1 MDQASSLNDHGKE
14 HAEMANDKNS
24 VRVIQAAG
32 GLLWRDS
39 ARGREIAVIH
49 RSRYG
54 DWTLPKGKLKTGERW
69 HEAALREVAEETG
82 CKAQL
87 GSFAGSVSYTVDDR
101 PKVVLFWNMDL
112 VGECDFQP
120 SEEVR
125 QLVWMSPEKAFRKLD
140 HPGER
145 GLLMEGHVPWP
156 GRPSVRRILRKIWP
170 SATHKRL
177 ARAIASYRIELN
189 HLIQR
194 TEPRATSGSAPPW
207 ANAARNLLVKAQ
219 QALDDKDID
228 RGWRC
233 LNAAQR
239 MELFGLAE
247 SDPIAL
253 QAKAQ
258 TILRE
263 ASEKVTGWRKQ
274 AIEDLLGTEGQ
285 VKHKLGVTEVF
296 YAHQVLYEH
305 YDNLYHKLGAIR
317 RQLTLLAL
325 IALLA
330 LLTTILRAAYGLPLA
345 GAAVSIEDPQFVVSV
360 ALFGLMGASL
370 SGIFS
375 LAAGS
380 IGARIPERLLN
391 SWISVA
397 RLVTGAVAAL
407 VVYNFLIS
415 GLLQIGG
422 ETTSGLILAVSFAAG
437 FSERLVVR
445 AVESV
450 AG

>member
-1 MDQASSLNDHGKE
+1 MEQESSRNDHGKE
-14 HAEMANDKNS
+14 HVEMASDENS
-24 VRVIQAAG
+24 VKVIQAAG

-39 ARGREIAVIH
+39 ARGEEIAVIH
-49 RSRYG
+49 RWRYG
-54 DWTLPKGKLKTGERW
+54 DWTLPKGKLDEGELW
-69 HEAALREVAEETG
+69 HEAALREVEEETG
-82 CKAQL
+82 CKALL
-87 GSFAGSVSYTVDDR
+87 GSFAGSVSYTVKDN

-125 QLVWMSPEKAFRKLD
+125 EVVWMSPEDALGKLD
-140 HPGER
+140 YPGER
-145 GLLMEGHVPWP
+145 GLLMDSYVPSP
-156 GRPSVRRILRKIWP
+156 RRPWLFRRFHEIWP
-170 SATHKRL
+170 SATRKRL
-177 ARAIASYRIELN
+177 ARAIVCYRTELK

-194 TEPRATSGSAPPW
+194 TQARATSATAPPW
-207 ANAARNLLVKAQ
+207 AKAALNLLVKAQ
-219 QALDDKDID
+219 HALDDNDID
-228 RGWRC
+228 CGWRC
-233 LNAAQR
+233 FNAAQR

-247 SDPIAL
+247 SNPSAL
-253 QAKAQ
+253 QARAQ

-263 ASEKVTGWRKQ
+263 ASAKAPDWRKQ

-285 VKHKLGVTEVF
+285 VKGDVSVTEVF
-296 YAHQVLYEH
+296 YAHQVLYDH
-305 YDNLYHKLGAIR
+305 YDNLYHKLAAIR
-317 RQLTLLAL
+317 RQLQLLGVS
-325 IALLA
+325 ALLA
-330 LLTTILRAAYGLPLA
+330 LLTTIVRVANGLPLA
-345 GAAVSIEDPQFVVSV
+345 GDAVNTEDPQFVVSV

-375 LAAGS
+375 LAGGS
-380 IGARIPERLLN
+380 MRARIPERLLN
-391 SWISVA
+391 WWISVS

-450 AG
+450 TV

>member
-1 MDQASSLNDHGKE
+1 
-14 HAEMANDKNS
+14 MANDKHS
-24 VRVIQAAG
+24 VNVIQAAG

-39 ARGREIAVIH
+39 ARGKEIAVIH

-69 HEAALREVAEETG
+69 HEAALREVGEETG
-82 CKAQL
+82 CEVQL
-87 GSFAGSVSYTVDDR
+87 GSFAGSVSYTVNDS
-101 PKVVLFWNMDL
+101 PKVVLFWDMDL
-112 VGECDFQP
+112 VGECEFQP

-125 QLVWMSPEKAFRKLD
+125 QLMWMSAEEAVEKLD
-140 HPGER
+140 YVGER
-145 GLLMEGHVPWP
+145 GLLKDSHVLSQT
-156 GRPSVRRILRKIWP
+156 RSSLRRTRQGIWP
-170 SATHKRL
+170 SATHRRL
-177 ARAIASYRIELN
+177 ARAVACYTIELD

-194 TEPRATSGSAPPW
+194 AEEAKRKAGDSAATLPW
-207 ANAARNLLVKAQ
+207 ADAARNLLDDAQ
-219 QALDDKDID
+219 QALEDNDTD

-233 LNAAQR
+233 FNAAQR

-247 SDPIAL
+247 LDSSAL
-253 QAKAQ
+253 RARAQ

-263 ASEKVTGWRKQ
+263 ANEKVPSWRKL
-274 AIEDLLGTEGQ
+274 AVEDLLGGEGQ
-285 VKHKLGVTEVF
+285 LKGSVGVTEVF
-296 YAHQVLYEH
+296 YAHQILYEH

-317 RQLTLLAL
+317 RQMTILAL
-325 IALLA
+325 TGLLA
-330 LLTTILRAAYGLPLA
+330 LLTTLLRVAYGLPLA
-345 GAAVSIEDPQFVVSV
+345 GDAVKVEDPQFVVSV

-375 LAAGS
+375 LASGS
-380 IGARIPERLLN
+380 IGVRIPERLLN
-391 SWISVA
+391 SWISVS

-415 GLLQIGG
+415 GLLQVGD

-445 AVESV
+445 AVETV
-450 AG
+450 TG